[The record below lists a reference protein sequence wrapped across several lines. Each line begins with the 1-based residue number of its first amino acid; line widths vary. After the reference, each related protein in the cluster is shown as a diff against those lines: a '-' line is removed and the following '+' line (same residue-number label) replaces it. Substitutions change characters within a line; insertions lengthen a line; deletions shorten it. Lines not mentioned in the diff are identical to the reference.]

1 MIPSYKIYDYM
12 LDLSKRKIN
21 LFFLQDLQNRNL
33 DGWNM
38 FVHRNLRQLRYWP
51 TVISHDQE
59 LLDWNLYTDD
69 RMQDQSYFQDQRPSS
84 FLKDLN
90 LRWRWWNNVHDS
102 FMITHSEKNSDQVE
116 KYKDAGWTTVY
127 FWSHAVLALDWYRYA
142 RYDPVLDRVGT
153 SYLRD
158 FLIYSRGWQGSREY
172 RLRFADQLCHRG
184 LQPNCHHSMLLV
196 ENQTL
201 MQDHVFQD
209 PRFAVDDLSRLVTK
223 IRPCTASGDASA
235 DYCNRDFVDTAISVV
250 METNYVR
257 PVQHLTEKILRP
269 IAVGHPFILVSSPGC
284 LQYLRD
290 YGFKTFDPLID
301 ETYDTEADP
310 IRRMDLIL
318 CEMQRL
324 AQLPTAEKKQ
334 LYESLYEIA
343 RYNREWFFGTDF
355 RDAVMSEFRDNFLA
369 GISRVK
375 DSAHSRVWLANITQR
390 KREKGME
397 YHRQRRSV
405 SPWAPILSRRYRQ
418 RLSGE

>member
-12 LDLSKRKIN
+12 LDLSNRKIN

-51 TVISHDQE
+51 TVMSHDQE

-69 RMQDQSYFQDQRPSS
+69 RMQDQAHFQAQIPSS
-84 FLKDLN
+84 FLRDLN

-153 SYLRD
+153 SCLRD

-196 ENQTL
+196 ENQTH

-269 IAVGHPFILVSSPGC
+269 IAVGHPFILMSSPGC

-301 ETYDTEADP
+301 ETYDTETDP

-324 AQLPTAEKKQ
+324 SQLPTAEKKQ
-334 LYESLYEIA
+334 LHEYLYEIA
-343 RYNREWFFGTDF
+343 RYNREWFFGMDF

-369 GISRVK
+369 GISQVK
-375 DSAHSRVWLANITQR
+375 DSAHSRVWLTNITQR

>member
-12 LDLSKRKIN
+12 LDLSNRKIN

-51 TVISHDQE
+51 TIMSHDQE

-69 RMQDQSYFQDQRPSS
+69 RMQDQRYFQDQRPSS

-142 RYDPVLDRVGT
+142 RYDPVLDKVGT

-184 LQPNCHHSMLLV
+184 LRPNCHHSMLLV
-196 ENQTL
+196 ENQTH

-324 AQLPTAEKKQ
+324 AELPTAEKKQ
-334 LYESLYEIA
+334 LHESLYEIA
-343 RYNREWFFGTDF
+343 RYNREWFFGPDF

-369 GISRVK
+369 GISQVK